1 MEHFHGWG
9 TTDGFAIDILG
20 PLLMKYP
27 RPTLQL
33 LRTWNRSANR
43 WQRRASVVAFT
54 RQVGAS
60 GRFTAEVLRLCD
72 TLIWDPDDLVQKA
85 VGWALKD
92 NMRKNKPKVCAYV
105 RRLRRMGVPATI
117 TLYAMRD
124 LRGRERAALLK
135 QQA

>member
-1 MEHFHGWG
+1 M
-9 TTDGFAIDILG
+9 
-20 PLLMKYP
+20 
-27 RPTLQL
+27 
-33 LRTWNRSANR
+33 
-43 WQRRASVVAFT
+43 
-54 RQVGAS
+54 
-60 GRFTAEVLRLCD
+60 
-72 TLIWDPDDLVQKA
+72 IWDPDDLVQKA